1 MLITNARTLVFETAL
16 TDAFERVLKQIDE
29 KTVVQI
35 ASKLV
40 SYPSVN
46 PPGDYAAVTAYVKEE
61 MKSYGLDVA
70 TPTSKNV
77 INVLGKTK
85 SKGGGRSLCLSS
97 HTDVVSPGDE
107 KEWKYP
113 PFEGKVKDGILWGRG
128 SADSKGQ
135 LASMMT
141 AVKAIMDA
149 NVRLKGDLCLVAPGD
164 DETGGPNG
172 LFYLF
177 SKDMIKC
184 DTLVLGEASRLEI
197 AYTFKGTVW
206 FEIEVIGKMAHGA
219 FPERGINAITRAC
232 NIIRQV
238 CELDLGSHPVLGKS
252 TVNIGMI
259 NGGIAVNQVAPS
271 CKVHFDFRFAPPL
284 TKERI
289 LQLFRGIIDEEKGKD
304 KDLNVTEPRVY
315 FDFLAKEFP
324 KDSYL
329 YEAIKKAGKTV
340 GKELNLTGWYV
351 NDVWNRSMGKIDHGT
366 TFGPGDPDQAHSANE
381 HITVEDLVL
390 GTKIYALTAL
400 NICGVE
406 T

>member
-1 MLITNARTLVFETAL
+1 M

-40 SYPSVN
+40 TYPSIN
-46 PPGDYAAVTAYVKEE
+46 PPGDYAGVAGYVEGE
-61 MKSYGLDVA
+61 MKSYGLDVSTLA
-70 TPTSKNV
+70 SKNV
-77 INVLGKTK
+77 INVLGKV
-85 SKGGGRSLCLSS
+85 KGKRGGRSLCLSS

-135 LASMMT
+135 LACMMA
-141 AVKAIMDA
+141 AVKAVMDA
-149 NVRLKGDLCLVAPGD
+149 DVRLKGDLYLVAPGD
-164 DETGGPNG
+164 DESGGPNG
-172 LFYLF
+172 LLYLF
-177 SKDMIKC
+177 SKDLIKC

-197 AYTFKGTVW
+197 AYTFKGTIW

-219 FPERGINAITRAC
+219 FPERGVNAIDKAC
-232 NIIRQV
+232 NIIRRV
-238 CELDLGSHPVLGKS
+238 CELDLGSHPVLGKN
-252 TVNIGMI
+252 TVNIGVI

-289 LQLFRGIIDEEKGKD
+289 LELFKGVIDEQKAKD
-304 KDLNVTEPRVY
+304 KDLKVTEPRVY

-329 YEAIKKAGKTV
+329 FESIKKAGKMV
-340 GKELNLTGWYV
+340 GKELELTGWYV
-351 NDVWNRSMGKIDHGT
+351 DDVWNRSIGKIDHGT
-366 TFGPGDPDQAHSANE
+366 TFGPGDPDQAHSVDE
-381 HITVEDLVL
+381 HISVEDLLL
-390 GTKIYALTAL
+390 GTKIYALTIL
-400 NICGVE
+400 NVCGVE
-406 T
+406 S